1 MLHLD
6 KLDDHN
12 AIYITA
18 RGQKSMDEV
27 EAAVRA
33 IKPRLEASDLRRLLL
48 DISLCEYLEAPDAIM
63 EKYIEVGENLPA
75 FQIAIVYRKTQR
87 APASLV
93 CIGFRRSGHSCE
105 RFETLV
111 EALNWFSDA
120 AEQH

>member
-12 AIYITA
+12 TIYITA

-27 EAAVRA
+27 DEVVRA
-33 IKPRLEASDLRRLLL
+33 IKPRLESSHLRRLLL
-48 DISLCEYLEAPDAIM
+48 DISLCEYVENPESIM
-63 EKYIEVGENLPA
+63 EKYIEVGDNLPE
-75 FQIAIVYRKTQR
+75 FKIAIVYRKTQR

-93 CIGFRRSGHSCE
+93 CIGFRRSGHMCE

-111 EALNWFSDA
+111 DALIWMT
-120 AEQH
+120 E